1 MPRQTQT
8 QPKENYDLVLYRLE
22 QIEKKIDSMSKNY
35 VTRDEFEGFRDEV
48 RENMVFAKKRN
59 LLDKI
64 MVTLFTS
71 IVVSLSWYVI
81 SDLLKK
87 G

>member
-35 VTRDEFEGFRDEV
+35 VTRDEFESFRDEV
-48 RENMVFAKKRN
+48 RENMSLSKKRN

-81 SDLLKK
+81 SDILKK

>member
-1 MPRQTQT
+1 
-8 QPKENYDLVLYRLE
+8 
-22 QIEKKIDSMSKNY
+22 MSKNY

-48 RENMVFAKKRN
+48 RESMQASNKRN

>member
-8 QPKENYDLVLYRLE
+8 PKENYDLVLYRLE

-35 VTRDEFEGFRDEV
+35 VTRDEFESFRDEV
-48 RENMVFAKKRN
+48 RESMKVSSKRN

-71 IVVSLSWYVI
+71 IVVSLSWYVL

>member
-1 MPRQTQT
+1 MPRTTQT

-48 RENMVFAKKRN
+48 RENMMFNKRRN

-81 SDLLKK
+81 SDILKK

>member
-1 MPRQTQT
+1 MPRTTQT

-35 VTRDEFEGFRDEV
+35 VTRDEFESFRDEV
-48 RENMVFAKKRN
+48 RENMLFSKRRN

>member
-35 VTRDEFEGFRDEV
+35 VTRDEFESFRDEV
-48 RENMVFAKKRN
+48 RESMQASNKRN

-71 IVVSLSWYVI
+71 IVVSLSWYVL

>member
-35 VTRDEFEGFRDEV
+35 VTRDEFESFRDEV
-48 RENMVFAKKRN
+48 RENMSLSKKRN

-71 IVVSLSWYVI
+71 IVVSLSWYVL

>member
-1 MPRQTQT
+1 MPRTTQT

-48 RENMVFAKKRN
+48 RENMLFSKRRN

-81 SDLLKK
+81 SDILKK